1 MARNSHDLGD
11 YREVN
16 DRLDEFF
23 ERYPE
28 GRIDGTYEIREI
40 PDKNDT
46 VRPHFIYRAHAYRS
60 AEDMVPAVGHAQEP
74 IPGLTP
80 YTKGSE
86 LMNAETSAW
95 GRALVALGIKAK
107 GESVAS
113 ANEVRN
119 RRTED
124 EDKPARRNRK
134 HPTQV
139 TPPDPI
145 TNNPEDAP
153 GLTGA
158 EVKQLS
164 DELTGLKVTLDEAM
178 VFLGSKGVEAYE
190 DLSPNEAVEMV
201 MHFRRKRGIAPEPV
215 AS

>member
-1 MARNSHDLGD
+1 MANSHDLGD

-28 GRIDGTYEIREI
+28 GRITGTYEIREI
-40 PDKNDT
+40 PDKNGSA
-46 VRPHFIYRAHAYRS
+46 RPHFIFRAEAYRTD
-60 AEDMVPAVGHAQEP
+60 EDHTPAVGHAQEP

-107 GESVAS
+107 GEKVAS

-119 RRTED
+119 RKVTSDPSTTNTNPAPRTSG
-124 EDKPARRNRK
+124 RK
-134 HPTQV
+134 KEPKKFDVVKQKF
-139 TPPDPI
+139 DSQ
-145 TNNPEDAP
+145 P
-153 GLTGA
+153 GLTDDEVNQLVAKLGELGVSLDQSMIWCGA
-158 EVKQLS
+158 Q
-164 DELTGLKVTLDEAM
+164 
-178 VFLGSKGVEAYE
+178 GVEAFEHLVPEQAY
-190 DLSPNEAVEMV
+190 EMV
-201 MHFRRKRGIAPEPV
+201 RHFEAKA
-215 AS
+215 AA